1 MGLKCLDRTERAGDL
16 PGQSEKTKVN
26 SRSWV
31 RPRPRPY
38 LPNSI
43 WKFVGFV
50 NPELMNESDF
60 SFEGW
65 VVGGGKTSLSLSTLR
80 K

>member
-16 PGQSEKTKVN
+16 QGQSEKTKVN
-26 SRSWV
+26 SRSRV
-31 RPRPRPY
+31 RPRPKPY

-50 NPELMNESDF
+50 NLE
-60 SFEGW
+60 
-65 VVGGGKTSLSLSTLR
+65 
-80 K
+80 